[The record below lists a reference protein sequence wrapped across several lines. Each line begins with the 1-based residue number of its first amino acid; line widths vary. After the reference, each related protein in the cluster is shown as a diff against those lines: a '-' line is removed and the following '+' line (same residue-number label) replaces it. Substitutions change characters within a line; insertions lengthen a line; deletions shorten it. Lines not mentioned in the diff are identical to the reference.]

1 MTTGGAKLSEE
12 TSEKQERLELVVN
25 KLNRARLELLS
36 ILKALPLSEEELDEE
51 AKRAVEEARR
61 ELTKREV

>member
-51 AKRAVEEARR
+51 AKRAIEEARK

>member
-51 AKRAVEEARR
+51 AKRAVEEARK

>member
-1 MTTGGAKLSEE
+1 MSEE

-51 AKRAVEEARR
+51 AKRAIEEARK

>member
-1 MTTGGAKLSEE
+1 MTTGRAKLSEE
-12 TSEKQERLELVVN
+12 TSEKRERLELVVN

-51 AKRAVEEARR
+51 AKRAVEEARK

>member
-1 MTTGGAKLSEE
+1 MTTGSAKLSEE

-25 KLNRARLELLS
+25 KLNRAKLELLS

-51 AKRAVEEARR
+51 AKRAVEETRK